1 MDDSFKGVELFEKEK
16 FDIVFTDLS
25 MPEMSGWEVTDRLK
39 SLNPEVVIVMVT
51 GWGTQVDSRKLKA
64 HSVDLLMAKPFEV
77 KKLFEILNDAQKIK
91 KKKEEKKLEKVNA

>member
-1 MDDSFKGVELFEKEK
+1 
-16 FDIVFTDLS
+16 
-25 MPEMSGWEVTDRLK
+25 
-39 SLNPEVVIVMVT
+39 MVT

-91 KKKEEKKLEKVNA
+91 KKREEKKLEKVNS